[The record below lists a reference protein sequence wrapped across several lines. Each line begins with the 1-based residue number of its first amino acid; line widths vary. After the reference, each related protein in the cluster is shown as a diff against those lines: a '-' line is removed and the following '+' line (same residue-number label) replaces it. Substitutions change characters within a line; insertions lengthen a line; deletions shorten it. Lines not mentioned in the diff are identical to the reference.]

1 MPYCPECGSE
11 YREGVATCSEC
22 AATLVEGSPPVDV
35 YGPAWSAVAMFA
47 SPEDAALARGYLM
60 EEGIAAEVVSPE
72 RRIFPIHRV
81 VASETV
87 LAVPPEHAATA
98 RRLLEEAERGAV
110 LMEEDEEAD
119 DSGGG
124 HA

>member
-1 MPYCPECGSE
+1 MPYCPQCGSE
-11 YREGVATCSEC
+11 YRDGVATCSEC
-22 AATLVEGSPPVDV
+22 GVTLVEGAPPEDV
-35 YGPAWSAVAMFA
+35 YGPAWSVVATFA
-47 SPEDAALARGYLM
+47 SPEDAALARGYLL
-60 EEGIAAEVVSPE
+60 EEGIAAETVSPE

-81 VASETV
+81 VANETV

-110 LMEEDEEAD
+110 LMEEDEEPV

-124 HA
+124 NA